1 MVERRKL
8 ERFDLRLPAKIGE
21 PEREKGVQNNLLT
34 RNICAGGA
42 FFETKKHLLTKKSR
56 VSFDLVV
63 PTGVQIKVTGVVLR
77 SEPTGV
83 AVRFDNDYKMIPPVK
98 SSHKS
103 NKFYTTSPSIH

>member
-8 ERFDLRLPAKIGE
+8 ERFDLSLSAKIEGVGL
-21 PEREKGVQNNLLT
+21 KGGGHSFLT
-34 RNICAGGA
+34 KNISAGGA
-42 FFETKKHLLTKKSR
+42 FLETTNHLPENSQVGTN
-56 VSFDLVV
+56 FVV
-63 PTGVQIKVTGVVLR
+63 PTGVQIEATGVVLR